1 MRKCRLQKSGYSF
14 IVKLHILVLIM
25 SISHSLRKEHN
36 VTVKK
41 RGLKFMIGVK
51 IFKACDKLLY
61 QKIIYFTTSA
71 IVILLINC
79 NKLC

>member
-1 MRKCRLQKSGYSF
+1 
-14 IVKLHILVLIM
+14 
-25 SISHSLRKEHN
+25 
-36 VTVKK
+36 
-41 RGLKFMIGVK
+41 MIGVK
-51 IFKACDKLLY
+51 IFKACDKFLY